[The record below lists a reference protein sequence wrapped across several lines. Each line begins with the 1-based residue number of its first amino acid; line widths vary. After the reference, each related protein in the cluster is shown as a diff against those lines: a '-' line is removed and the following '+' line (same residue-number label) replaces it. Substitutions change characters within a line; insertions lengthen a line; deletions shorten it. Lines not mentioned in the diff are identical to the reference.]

1 MTGKQVQNLKS
12 KRRLCYEKRL
22 SFTSFILSSA
32 LLLSMAAPMTV
43 FAVKTEDEIL
53 KKDVTAYL
61 YSNDKT
67 DKLNCLFKSSM
78 PDMPYISTVDFCS
91 NVFKDTASE
100 IKNDDGTYTVTL
112 NNAAMVIDTENDTV
126 YFDEFESFMGGVPV
140 SEGTFLD
147 SPYCKNE
154 ESVIERKPKSI
165 TLDLGE
171 YDIDILDS
179 DGRSYF
185 PVSTL
190 SLLFVNTY
198 NAAEYLGDSIYFIH
212 SSDIIER

>member
-67 DKLNCLFKSSM
+67 DKLNCLFK
-78 PDMPYISTVDFCS
+78 
-91 NVFKDTASE
+91 DTASE

-147 SPYCKNE
+147 S
-154 ESVIERKPKSI
+154 
-165 TLDLGE
+165 
-171 YDIDILDS
+171 

>member
-1 MTGKQVQNLKS
+1 M
-12 KRRLCYEKRL
+12 
-22 SFTSFILSSA
+22 
-32 LLLSMAAPMTV
+32 LLVLTNGCA
-43 FAVKTEDEIL
+43 
-53 KKDVTAYL
+53 
-61 YSNDKT
+61 
-67 DKLNCLFKSSM
+67 
-78 PDMPYISTVDFCS
+78 ISYKFNGANINYQTTHSISIADFP
-91 NVFKDTASE
+91 
-100 IKNDDGTYTVTL
+100 

-154 ESVIERKPKSI
+154 ESVIEGKPKSI

>member
-12 KRRLCYEKRL
+12 KRRLCYKKRL

-67 DKLNCLFKSSM
+67 DKLNCL
-78 PDMPYISTVDFCS
+78 
-91 NVFKDTASE
+91 FKDTASE

-154 ESVIERKPKSI
+154 ESVIEGKPKSI